1 MYVYVCRDAQV
12 CHNPNGCTKKKKKR
26 KKKTIKE
33 RLVRVKGKEKGHGTI
48 MYAG

>member
-1 MYVYVCRDAQV
+1 MYVYVETLRSVITQTVAPQ
-12 CHNPNGCTKKKKKR
+12 KKKKR